1 MAVCFTFGLLF
12 IINTPSNFQEAVLKA
27 NARTK
32 KWIAY
37 SVVAGSLAVLLV
49 SGIMVGLYLSGNLK
63 REGGPLVSQPRVL
76 NPIFRPLQNKDN
88 PSNQA
93 NLSSINY
100 DMFSEG
106 VFTLEHLS

>member
-1 MAVCFTFGLLF
+1 M
-12 IINTPSNFQEAVLKA
+12 KA

-63 REGGPLVSQPRVL
+63 KDNGPLVRKTFA
-76 NPIFRPLQNKDN
+76 PIWESFYKASFIP
-88 PSNQA
+88 
-93 NLSSINY
+93 
-100 DMFSEG
+100 
-106 VFTLEHLS
+106 FTSLLDLLFQRKTLLLIGGFGR

>member
-1 MAVCFTFGLLF
+1 M
-12 IINTPSNFQEAVLKA
+12 LKA

-63 REGGPLVSQPRVL
+63 KDNGPLVREIL
-76 NPIFRPLQNKDN
+76 
-88 PSNQA
+88 
-93 NLSSINY
+93 
-100 DMFSEG
+100 
-106 VFTLEHLS
+106 